1 MSTQPSFFQGLGPD
15 ELAWVHAVLE
25 RRSVPDGAI
34 FCAEGDQPGEMY
46 VLAAG
51 EAEVFLIDRHGV
63 EQVIACVGP
72 GATVGEMALFTGQ
85 PASASARACGPLE
98 LLVISQ
104 TDFAP
109 IAAALPRLYHNLG
122 AILAQRLARS
132 NRAAAA
138 EPRGR
143 LVFLRDL
150 GAPPLLGY
158 ALACSVAWHTRR
170 ATLLVLLTPEPS
182 AALLTL
188 AGDAAHGEILRGTAV
203 PTRRAS
209 LLVAAPD
216 DGFAPAELPATL
228 ARLAERY
235 DQVLVQSSV
244 GLSLPAGTR
253 MVRLDPAEGAVAP
266 DGDAS
271 PLTIRAWS
279 SDGGQE
285 PARRE
290 PLRVPRLEVA
300 DEVALGRGLLPTTTP
315 AGRALGR
322 AARDLAGLRVGL
334 ALGAG
339 SVKGYAHFGVLRALE
354 RMKLAVDTVSGTSI
368 GAIVATMHALGY
380 GADEAARVMAATSGR
395 AFRLGVPTSALL
407 SNAGVR
413 RNFAEIG
420 GDTRFEDLAMPLGVV
435 AADIV
440 TGREV
445 VLRRGLLRTAV
456 LASMAIPGIY
466 PPVLVG
472 DMALVDGGVLNPVPG
487 DVAAHLGADVVIA
500 VSLSSRDIA
509 PTPDVQAI
517 EGRGSPPGLLQV
529 IGRSIELMQ
538 SRIERSTAS
547 RASVL
552 IEPRFAG
559 MATLG
564 LRSFAQGGRYI
575 ELGEAAAEQ
584 ALPRLEAA
592 LPWLR
597 S

>member
-1 MSTQPSFFQGLGPD
+1 MSTQPSFFQGLGPG
-15 ELAWVHAVLE
+15 ELAWIHAVLE
-25 RRSVPDGAI
+25 RRSVSDGVV

-63 EQVIACVGP
+63 EQVIARVGP
-72 GATVGEMALFTGQ
+72 GDTVGEMALFTGQ
-85 PASASARACGPLE
+85 PASASVRACGPLE
-98 LLVISQ
+98 LLVIGQ
-104 TDFAP
+104 ADFAQV
-109 IAAALPRLYHNLG
+109 AATLPRLYHNLG

-132 NRAAAA
+132 NRTVA

-143 LVFLRDL
+143 LTFLRDL

-182 AALLTL
+182 PSLL
-188 AGDAAHGEILRGTAV
+188 AMVGDAAYDEILRGTAV
-203 PTRRAS
+203 PGRRAS
-209 LLVAAPD
+209 LLVAVPSD
-216 DGFAPAELPATL
+216 DFAPAKLPATL

-235 DQVLVQSSV
+235 DQVLVQSSAE
-244 GLSLPAGTR
+244 LSLPTGTR
-253 MVRLDPAEGAVAP
+253 TVRLAPAEGAGAP

-279 SDGGQE
+279 SDSGLE

-290 PLRVPRLEVA
+290 QLRVPGLEAA
-300 DEVALGRGLLPTTTP
+300 DEVALGGGLLPTATA
-315 AGRALGR
+315 AGLALGR

-354 RMKLAVDTVSGTSI
+354 RLKLRVDTVSGTSI
-368 GAIVATMHALGY
+368 GAIIATMYALGY

-395 AFRLGVPTSALL
+395 AFRLGVPSSALL

-420 GDTRFEDLAMPLGVV
+420 GDARFEDLAMPLGVV

-472 DMALVDGGVLNPVPG
+472 NMALVDGGVLNPVPG

-500 VSLSSRDIA
+500 VSLGSRDIA
-509 PTPDVQAI
+509 PAPDVEAI
-517 EGRGSPPGLLQV
+517 EGRGRPPGLLQV
-529 IGRSIELMQ
+529 LGRSVELMQ
-538 SRIERSTAS
+538 SRIELSTAS
-547 RASVL
+547 RATVL

-584 ALPRLEAA
+584 ARPRLEAA

-597 S
+597 P

>member
-1 MSTQPSFFQGLGPD
+1 MSTQPSFFQGLGSD

-25 RRSVPDGAI
+25 RRSVPDGAV

-63 EQVIACVGP
+63 EQVIARIGP

-104 TDFAP
+104 TDFAQ
-109 IAAALPRLYHNLG
+109 IAATLPRLYHNLG

-138 EPRGR
+138 QPRGR

-182 AALLTL
+182 AALFTL

-209 LLVAAPD
+209 ILAAPPSGD
-216 DGFAPAELPATL
+216 FAPAELAATL

-235 DQVLVQSSV
+235 DHVLVQSAAP
-244 GLSLPAGTR
+244 LPMPAGTR
-253 MVRLDPAEGAVAP
+253 TVQLLPAERPEVS
-266 DGDAS
+266 DLDAS
-271 PLTIRAWS
+271 HLTIRAWAPPGAEALTRS
-279 SDGGQE
+279 G
-285 PARRE
+285 
-290 PLRVPRLEVA
+290 PLHIPMLEAA
-300 DEVALGRGLLPTTTP
+300 DEGALGRGLLPNSSP
-315 AGRALGR
+315 AGRALGQ
-322 AARDLAGLRVGL
+322 AARDLARLRVGL

-339 SVKGYAHFGVLRALE
+339 SVKGYAHFGVLRVLE
-354 RMKLAVDTVSGTSI
+354 QLGLAFDTVSGTSI
-368 GAIVATMHALGY
+368 GAIVATMYALGY

-395 AFRLGVPTSALL
+395 AFRLGLPTSALL

-420 GDTRFEDLAMPLGVV
+420 GDTRFEDLSVALGVV

-445 VLRRGLLRTAV
+445 ILRRGLLRTAV

-472 DMALVDGGVLNPVPG
+472 EMALVDGGVLNPVPG
-487 DVAAHLGADVVIA
+487 DVAAELGADVVVA
-500 VSLSSRDIA
+500 VSLGNWETA
-509 PTPDVQAI
+509 PGAEVEAV
-517 EGRGSPPGLLQV
+517 EGRGRPPGLLQV
-529 IGRSIELMQ
+529 LARSVELMQ
-538 SRIERSTAS
+538 SRIERSTVS
-547 RASVL
+547 RSSVL

-575 ELGEAAAEQ
+575 ELGEVAAEQ
-584 ALPRLEAA
+584 ARPRLEAA

-597 S
+597 P